1 MGVYTVGAVLSRPP
15 PMYRPVSPLSSSR
28 RRPIYRPPHLLY
40 ARLPTTISYTRSI
53 VATIVPSG
61 FYDIISRCF
70 WQSIVKERHPPT
82 FDNASSLC
90 DPLHGIKGHYQP
102 VHTKMYVGTTC
113 EGYPH
118 A

>member
-1 MGVYTVGAVLSRPP
+1 MWLDVLCRFVGLYIVGADLSRPP

-61 FYDIISRCF
+61 FYDIINRCF
-70 WQSIVKERHPPT
+70 LQSIVKARHHPT
-82 FDNASSLC
+82 FDNANSLSY
-90 DPLHGIKGHYQP
+90 PL
-102 VHTKMYVGTTC
+102 
-113 EGYPH
+113 
-118 A
+118 